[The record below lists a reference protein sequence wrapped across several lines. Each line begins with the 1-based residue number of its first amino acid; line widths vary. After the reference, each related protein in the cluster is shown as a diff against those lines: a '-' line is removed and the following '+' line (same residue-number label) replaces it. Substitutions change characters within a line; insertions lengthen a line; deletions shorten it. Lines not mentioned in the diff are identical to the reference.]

1 MGRSELTPDRMSLLK
16 TLFNKDADAW
26 SYITA
31 NLLKYHLDFSTELAS
46 SLVKQG
52 YSPATASM
60 LVSLS
65 VWYYATLVNSRH
77 YEYAGVYNEYTNLL
91 KNRINEEC
99 EKIDATF
106 ATVNEI
112 ASVLHWKS
120 MSIHANQSEDAGVL
134 RTTEGG
140 TINVWSCYLPDYWG
154 LNHIDN
160 SQSTANSLF
169 SPEVLEALSSYSID
183 YDRVEHLRNNLLWN
197 LLNFYSLRVIV
208 EDESISSLVSES
220 LEYLMANEFHTN
232 TISIAIPLYA
242 IRIFMDSKQ
251 KDLLTFNEY
260 IKDGM
265 IDNIMIALDHAPDG
279 TCVDKSY
286 LDYFAAWCRW
296 QRWTN
301 PSKDIHNLIYA
312 VSFLMMP
319 DQEAAAQYFY
329 NKLKDN
335 TALTAYLDGLTLFK
349 DICSKSDAS
358 TLLYY
363 IEQRQDYIGI
373 VKSDEDQILE
383 CEYEPRSISAMVA
396 DLNIPSVSGSE
407 EEHANQK
414 QDDTNDE
421 VNENYPSFL
430 RKGRVRLPWIQKSLC
445 VHHLRKWF
453 EFTVDDIPYIKYVFF
468 GNGTE
473 PKEKLR
479 FKSGNKTE
487 LITFILFLSKGYGKI
502 EIWNY
507 FNQYIVDKK
516 GNPIF
521 GKNPRS
527 NVKDNLLDVEGK
539 VRQTIIELLGNKKLT
554 KEEEE
559 DLK

>member
-31 NLLKYHLDFSTELAS
+31 NLLNYHLDFSSELAS

-52 YSPATASM
+52 YSPDTASM

-77 YEYAGVYNEYTNLL
+77 YKYAGVYNEYTDSL
-91 KNRINEEC
+91 KTRINEEC
-99 EKIDATF
+99 KKIDATF
-106 ATVNEI
+106 DTVNEI

-154 LNHIDN
+154 LDRVDV
-160 SQSTANSLF
+160 SQSTTNSLF

-220 LEYLMANEFHTN
+220 LEYLMTNEFHTN
-232 TISIAIPLYA
+232 TFSIAIPLYA
-242 IRIFMDSKQ
+242 VRIFMDSKQ

-265 IDNIMIALDHAPDG
+265 IDNIMIALDNAPIG
-279 TCVDKSY
+279 TRIDKSY

-296 QRWTN
+296 QKWIN

-312 VSFLMMP
+312 LSFRMMEG
-319 DQEAAAQYFY
+319 QEAAAQYFY

-335 TALTAYLDGLTLFK
+335 TVLTAYLDELAQFK
-349 DICSKSDAS
+349 DICSKTDAS

-363 IEQRQDYIGI
+363 INQCQDYVAI
-373 VKSDEDQILE
+373 VKSDQDQILE
-383 CEYEPRSISAMVA
+383 CNYEPRSISAMVA
-396 DLNIPSVSGSE
+396 DLNIPSASSSE
-407 EEHANQK
+407 SDSDVNPNYPTKLRVGRMQIDKLQEYVLKNYLYQWFANQIS
-414 QDDTNDE
+414 D
-421 VNENYPSFL
+421 V
-430 RKGRVRLPWIQKSLC
+430 
-445 VHHLRKWF
+445 
-453 EFTVDDIPYIKYVFF
+453 PYISYVFF
-468 GNGTE
+468 GYGTK
-473 PKEKLR
+473 PKGKLL
-479 FKSGNKTE
+479 FKGDKQD
-487 LITFILFLSKGYGKI
+487 LACFIKFLNRDKGDK
-502 EIWNY
+502 EIWDY
-507 FNQYIVDKK
+507 FKRYIVDVK
-516 GNPIF
+516 GNEALGI
-521 GKNPRS
+521 NPAS
-527 NVKDNLLDVEGK
+527 NIKDKYEYYKTTFSDNI
-539 VRQTIIELLGNKKLT
+539 RKLT
-554 KEEEE
+554 GLRELPEEWNR

>member
-31 NLLKYHLDFSTELAS
+31 NLLNYHLDFSSELAS

-77 YEYAGVYNEYTNLL
+77 YEYAGVYYEYTNLL

-154 LNHIDN
+154 LDRVDV
-160 SQSTANSLF
+160 SQSTTNSLF

-220 LEYLMANEFHTN
+220 LEYLMTSEFHTN
-232 TISIAIPLYA
+232 TFSIAIPLYA
-242 IRIFMDSKQ
+242 VRIFMDSKQ

-265 IDNIMIALDHAPDG
+265 IDNIMIALDNAPIG
-279 TCVDKSY
+279 TRIDKSY

-296 QRWTN
+296 QKWIN

-312 VSFLMMP
+312 LSFRMMEG
-319 DQEAAAQYFY
+319 QEAAAQYFY

-335 TALTAYLDGLTLFK
+335 TVLTAYLDELAQFK
-349 DICSKSDAS
+349 DICSKTDAS
-358 TLLYY
+358 TLFYY
-363 IEQRQDYIGI
+363 INQRQDYIGI

-396 DLNIPSVSGSE
+396 DLNIPSASSSE
-407 EEHANQK
+407 SDSDVNPNYPTKLRVGRMQIDKLQEYVLKNYLYQWFANQI
-414 QDDTNDE
+414 ND
-421 VNENYPSFL
+421 V
-430 RKGRVRLPWIQKSLC
+430 
-445 VHHLRKWF
+445 
-453 EFTVDDIPYIKYVFF
+453 PYISYVFF
-468 GNGTE
+468 GYGTK
-473 PKEKLR
+473 PKGKLL
-479 FKSGNKTE
+479 FKGDKQD
-487 LITFILFLSKGYGKI
+487 LACFIKFLNRDKGDK
-502 EIWNY
+502 EIWDY
-507 FNQYIVDKK
+507 FKRYIVDVK
-516 GNPIF
+516 GNEALGI
-521 GKNPRS
+521 NPAS
-527 NVKDNLLDVEGK
+527 NIKDKYEYYKTTFSDNI
-539 VRQTIIELLGNKKLT
+539 RKLT
-554 KEEEE
+554 GLRELPEEWNR

>member
-1 MGRSELTPDRMSLLK
+1 MGRSELTPNRMSLLK
-16 TLFNKDADAW
+16 TLFNKDADSW

-31 NLLKYHLDFSTELAS
+31 NLFDYHLDFSSELAS

-77 YEYAGVYNEYTNLL
+77 YEYAGVYYEYTNLL

-120 MSIHANQSEDAGVL
+120 MSIHANHSEDAGVL

-154 LNHIDN
+154 LDRVDV
-160 SQSTANSLF
+160 SQSTTNSLF

-220 LEYLMANEFHTN
+220 LEYLMTSEFHTN
-232 TISIAIPLYA
+232 TFSIAIPLYA
-242 IRIFMDSKQ
+242 VRIFMDSKQ

-265 IDNIMIALDHAPDG
+265 IDNIMIALDNAPIG
-279 TCVDKSY
+279 TRIDKSY

-296 QRWTN
+296 KKWIN

-312 VSFLMMP
+312 LSFRMMEG
-319 DQEAAAQYFY
+319 QEAAAQYFY

-335 TALTAYLDGLTLFK
+335 TVLTAYLDELAQFK
-349 DICSKSDAS
+349 DICSKTDAS
-358 TLLYY
+358 TLFYY
-363 IEQRQDYIGI
+363 INQRQDYIGI

-396 DLNIPSVSGSE
+396 DLNIPSASSSE
-407 EEHANQK
+407 SDSDVNPNYPTKLRVGRMQIDKLQEYVLKNYLYQWFANQI
-414 QDDTNDE
+414 ND
-421 VNENYPSFL
+421 V
-430 RKGRVRLPWIQKSLC
+430 
-445 VHHLRKWF
+445 
-453 EFTVDDIPYIKYVFF
+453 PYISYVFF
-468 GNGTE
+468 GYGTK
-473 PKEKLR
+473 PKGKLL
-479 FKSGNKTE
+479 FKGDKQD
-487 LITFILFLSKGYGKI
+487 LACFIKFLNRDKGDK
-502 EIWNY
+502 EIWDY
-507 FNQYIVDKK
+507 FKRYIVDVK
-516 GNPIF
+516 GNEALGI
-521 GKNPRS
+521 NPAS
-527 NVKDNLLDVEGK
+527 NIKDKYEYYKTTFSDNI
-539 VRQTIIELLGNKKLT
+539 RKLT
-554 KEEEE
+554 GLRELPEEWNR

>member
-31 NLLKYHLDFSTELAS
+31 NLLNYHLDFSTELAS

-52 YSPATASM
+52 YSPDTASM

-77 YEYAGVYNEYTNLL
+77 YKYAGVYNEYTDLL
-91 KNRINEEC
+91 KTRINEEC
-99 EKIDATF
+99 KKIDATF

-396 DLNIPSVSGSE
+396 DLNIPSVPSPESDSLQ
-407 EEHANQK
+407 HSTASNVI
-414 QDDTNDE
+414 E
-421 VNENYPSFL
+421 VNKGYPTKLSQGRLQVDKHYDLICKKYLFQWFANGEND
-430 RKGRVRLPWIQKSLC
+430 V
-445 VHHLRKWF
+445 
-453 EFTVDDIPYIKYVFF
+453 PYISYVFF
-468 GNGTE
+468 GRGIKPE
-473 PKEKLR
+473 GKLIFR
-479 FKSGNKTE
+479 GDKQDLVCFIKYLNKD
-487 LITFILFLSKGYGKI
+487 KGDRDV
-502 EIWNY
+502 WDY
-507 FNQYIVDKK
+507 FREYIVDEK
-516 GNPIF
+516 GKPALGTNPASNIKDKYDSF
-521 GKNPRS
+521 KRS
-527 NVKDNLLDVEGK
+527 FPV
-539 VRQTIIELLGNKKLT
+539 TIMKLT
-554 KEEEE
+554 QLKELPEEWRR